1 MISHRFILRGFE
13 SHSVQYWYIFLFFF
27 CIQVSG
33 KIYKIDGIGGIGG
46 IGGIRG
52 VRGVRGVLWGIG
64 LARG

>member
-1 MISHRFILRGFE
+1 MGSNPTLFNTC
-13 SHSVQYWYIFLFFF
+13 IFFLFF